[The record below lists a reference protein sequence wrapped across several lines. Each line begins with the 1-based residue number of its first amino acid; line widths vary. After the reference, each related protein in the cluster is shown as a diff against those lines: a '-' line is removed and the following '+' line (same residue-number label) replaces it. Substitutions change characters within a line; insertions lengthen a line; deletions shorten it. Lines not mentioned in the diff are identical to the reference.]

1 MSDKK
6 HIDRIFQEKLKDF
19 EASPNPKV
27 WKNIQN
33 QLNQQEPKTKPI
45 WLRYAAVAALV
56 VLLVSVSTVLITN
69 QISTNKTTNTKQPS
83 EINNNAVIPE
93 KQNTTITTVNT
104 KEAKHNNS
112 SSEEKSSSSSI
123 NNTVKDALIE
133 NKSTVVSSN
142 STTKETDATTRYST
156 QNKVSIN
163 SDKTANRQTTLNKTK
178 SKSNNSITSSSK
190 NQSSKSEEQIIRSNK
205 IISSNSKRTI
215 ADSNGKDVGS
225 NTDTSIS
232 KNSYTTAATT
242 DSNNTNNTSTTETTF
257 NYNKNTVTKTSS
269 ETNNTAVADSLLSKP
284 LKIDESLTIEAAI
297 ALAEL
302 KNSPKEE
309 KLKNRWQVY
318 PNIAP
323 VYYNSLGK
331 GSHLDDQFV
340 SNNKSGEVNTSYGI
354 SVSYALSKKFAIRS
368 GFNKLNLSYDTDG
381 VILYETPSSGNP
393 VNPLRNIT
401 LSTGNETLS
410 ALSMDNLG
418 VQTVD
423 DVYNYNAAISQ
434 RISYYEIPLEAQY
447 KLVNNTRFG
456 FNIIGGFSSFLLRD
470 NQVYSEFDDYKTY
483 IGEANNINDMSFS
496 GNLGFGI
503 IYKFSEKFKFN
514 LEPTFKY
521 QFNAFDNTSGNF
533 KPYIIGAYTGFSYR
547 F

>member
-45 WLRYAAVAALV
+45 WLRYAAVAALL

-104 KEAKHNNS
+104 KEAKPNNS
-112 SSEEKSSSSSI
+112 TSEEKSSSSSI
-123 NNTVKDALIE
+123 NNTVNDALIE
-133 NKSTVVSSN
+133 NKSTVVSNN
-142 STTKETDATTRYST
+142 STTKETDPTARYST

-190 NQSSKSEEQIIRSNK
+190 NQSSKSEEQTIRSNK
-205 IISSNSKRTI
+205 VISSNSKRTI

-242 DSNNTNNTSTTETTF
+242 DSNNTSTTETTF
-257 NYNKNTVTKTSS
+257 DYNKNIVTKTSS

-381 VILYETPSSGNP
+381 VILYETPGSGNP

-503 IYKFSEKFKFN
+503 TYKFSEKFKFN